1 MARNPGRTVY
11 IGNLDEKVSERV
23 LYEILI
29 QAGHVIDLHIPCDKE
44 NNRLKGYAFAEYETE
59 EIAHGAC
66 THKNTCSC
74 VSTERA
80 RPRADLSQEL
90 SLVEPME
97 VQEAGGG
104 DVPGAEEGVDDV
116 FFCVAATSRGDKNNI
131 SYFHTNAVG
140 EDAES
145 ALALA
150 ALCLDHAPEHHRW
163 HHHTVAGARTF
174 AFLSA
179 DNGRTYFAAADPTPG
194 AAEVVSF
201 LERVR
206 DAFDAAPRKR
216 LRDESVA
223 PVARQFAQLLRAVA
237 GASSGAGGAAALP
250 GASPR
255 ARLPPTPLAAV
266 YAADAGGDKDEE
278 HQRAGAQRRAV
289 HPDRESARPVWRW
302 RSWWRHAVV
311 VIGVDVVLCLV
322 LFAVWMG
329 VCKGFR
335 CLTR

>member
-1 MARNPGRTVY
+1 MEAQR
-11 IGNLDEKVSERV
+11 
-23 LYEILI
+23 
-29 QAGHVIDLHIPCDKE
+29 AGMQDT
-44 NNRLKGYAFAEYETE
+44 AA
-59 EIAHGAC
+59 
-66 THKNTCSC
+66 
-74 VSTERA
+74 
-80 RPRADLSQEL
+80 
-90 SLVEPME
+90 
-97 VQEAGGG
+97 G
-104 DVPGAEEGVDDV
+104 DVPGAEDGVDDV
-116 FFCVAATSRGDKNNI
+116 FFCVAATSRGNRSSI
-131 SYFHTNAVG
+131 SYFHTNAAG

-179 DNGRTYFAAADPTPG
+179 GDGRTYFAAADPTPG
-194 AAEVVSF
+194 ADEVVRF

-206 DAFDAAPRKR
+206 DACDAAPRKR
-216 LRDESVA
+216 LRDEAVA

-237 GASSGAGGAAALP
+237 AGASSGAGDAAALP
-250 GASPR
+250 GDSPR
-255 ARLPPTPLAAV
+255 VGLPLAPV
-266 YAADAGGDKDEE
+266 CAADAGGEKDEE

-289 HPDRESARPVWRW
+289 QPDRASARPGW